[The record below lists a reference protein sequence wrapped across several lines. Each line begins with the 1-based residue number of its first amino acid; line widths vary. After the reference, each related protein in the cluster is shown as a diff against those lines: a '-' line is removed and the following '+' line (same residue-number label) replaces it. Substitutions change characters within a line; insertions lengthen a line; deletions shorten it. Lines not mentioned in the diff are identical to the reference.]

1 MAEWLYQIEGQSKH
15 GGMLSTDRNQRLIT
29 DIKLLVLSSAFGSRS
44 AAWAYDH
51 TWYNLCP
58 CRISKILMYFV
69 LQLIFYSGVCW
80 VVCLASTYVVLNNGQ
95 FFPLHVSA
103 TTSELIG
110 PTSDQSRT
118 CVVLNRPVNR
128 SERSCLSLAFLPLSL
143 HAVSLEFVRRGKNG
157 LQMQTPAW
165 KNQRSE
171 RNSTEGQVTRR
182 QAGRRLR
189 RGAAC
194 SQTVALFGPVA
205 LGTVAKFDY

>member
-1 MAEWLYQIEGQSKH
+1 MAEWLYQIEDQSKH
-15 GGMLSTDRNQRLIT
+15 GGMMSTDRNQRLIT
-29 DIKLLVLSSAFGSRS
+29 DIKLLVLSSAFGSQS

-69 LQLIFYSGVCW
+69 LQLIFYSGMCW
-80 VVCLASTYVVLNNGQ
+80 VVCLACTYVVLNNGQ

-103 TTSELIG
+103 TTPEILG
-110 PTSDQSRT
+110 PSHQSRT
-118 CVVLNRPVNR
+118 CIVLNRPVDR
-128 SERSCLSLAFLPLSL
+128 CERSCLLVFPLLSL
-143 HAVSLEFVRRGKNG
+143 HAVSLEFVTRGENG

-189 RGAAC
+189 RGAARSEIRRLC
-194 SQTVALFGPVA
+194 RRW
-205 LGTVAKFDY
+205 